1 MADTGVDSRLQ
12 VHSVEQDLPDGG
24 VCVVRCIGGI
34 ARVGQRFRLE
44 DDWRTGRPSGA
55 LVLGRIERYG
65 RAVDFFDPPHNALIH
80 LSGGP
85 LTRLW
90 WESVLVSYAEG
101 PGTA

>member
-1 MADTGVDSRLQ
+1 M
-12 VHSVEQDLPDGG
+12 EQDRLDGG

-44 DDWRTGRPSGA
+44 DDWRTGRPSSV
-55 LVLGRIERYG
+55 LVLARIERYG
-65 RAVDFFDPPHNALIH
+65 RSVDFLDPAHSALIH

-90 WESVLVSYAEG
+90 WGSVLVSYAEG